1 MADGRLI
8 RTMSMRVVCA
18 MTNQIHEVAGVYRDL
33 TQARLGLK
41 AARRR
46 GMETTEDADIV
57 QDTDGFHVRVR
68 TSGSTDAARQLLLE
82 YGAYSATVAC

>member
-1 MADGRLI
+1 
-8 RTMSMRVVCA
+8 MRGVCA
-18 MTNQIHEVAGVYRDL
+18 MANQIHEVAGVYRDL

-82 YGAYSATVAC
+82 YGAYSATVVS